1 MEYKDYYKILGVSKT
16 APTEEIRTAFR
27 KLARKYHPD
36 VNPGN
41 KEAEQKFKEINEAHS
56 VLSDPEKRKK
66 YDELGS
72 NWERVSRDQEYA
84 KQYASQGYYQGG
96 GAQAQSFDFGDMS
109 DFFATFFGG
118 GGLGGDGSGFGQ
130 NVSFGGRGRR
140 ATRGADYE
148 HEMEITLEEAFFG
161 TKRSIRLQAQEI
173 CPQCQGNG
181 LIATSSSG
189 RQGRQVI
196 NSATPCPNCGGSGS
210 INQIKILD
218 VKIPKGVGNGSKVRL
233 AGQGGSGAGHG
244 TNGDLY
250 LLIKILPHRFFQIED
265 HNLLCELPV
274 LDYEAAL
281 GAQVEMPTLTGKVT
295 LKIPP
300 ETQSG
305 NILRLKAQGL
315 PYNGETRHGDLM
327 VKIKIVVPTRI
338 SNEEKRLFEEL
349 KRIRMNKGSADNPRR
364 NLF

>member
-1 MEYKDYYKILGVSKT
+1 MEYKDYYKTLGVSKT
-16 APTEEIRTAFR
+16 ASTDDIRTIFR

-72 NWERVSRDQEYA
+72 NWERVARDQEYA
-84 KQYASQGYYQGG
+84 KQYASQGHYQGEG
-96 GAQAQSFDFGDMS
+96 GQTQSFDFGDMS

-118 GGLGGDGSGFGQ
+118 GGLGGDGSEFGQ

-148 HEMEITLEEAFFG
+148 HEIEITLEDAFFG

-173 CPQCQGNG
+173 CPRCQGNG
-181 LIATSSSG
+181 MLATSSG
-189 RQGRQVI
+189 RQSRQVI

-210 INQIKILD
+210 VNQIKTLD
-218 VKIPKGVGNGSKVRL
+218 VKIPKGMSNGSKIRL
-233 AGQGGSGAGHG
+233 AGQGGTG
-244 TNGDLY
+244 TSRGPNGDLY
-250 LLIKILPHRFFQIED
+250 LRVKLQSHRFFQIED

-281 GAQVEMPTLTGKVT
+281 GAQVELPTLTGKVT

-305 NILRLKAQGL
+305 NILRLKEQGL
-315 PYNGETRHGDLM
+315 PYNGESRHGDLM
-327 VKIKIVVPTRI
+327 VKIKIVVPTKI
-338 SNEEKRLFEEL
+338 SNDEKRLFEEL
-349 KRIRMNKGSADNPRR
+349 KRIRTNKGLTDDPRR